1 MSLFANRDYVTVAP
15 LAGAYVDR
23 VSRRTLLVS
32 LDVVRTMVVLALPVV
47 SAVWHIYVLIFV
59 LQTASAAFTPTFQAA
74 IPDILADEHQYTR
87 ALSASQLAVSMETL
101 LNPLLAAVVLQVLPS
116 GPPFSATERAQL
128 CLRAAS
134 TAS

>member
-23 VSRRTLLVS
+23 VPRRTLLVS

-47 SAVWHIYVLIFV
+47 S
-59 LQTASAAFTPTFQAA
+59 
-74 IPDILADEHQYTR
+74 
-87 ALSASQLAVSMETL
+87 
-101 LNPLLAAVVLQVLPS
+101 AVVLQVLPS